1 MWLSEEKESCRV
13 CEEGSK
19 KRSEKHPTKA
29 TPMGGAIGGAASRGL
44 SDVRSVPALGS
55 EWGARSARHGAEG
68 RVGESVPHVDTHKTS
83 NAPVDDLLPA
93 ELAGACPAPIRCLAL
108 ASPSPV
114 SFSSVCPSHPEVR
127 TPGLRSARG
136 TRQLYRAGS

>member
-1 MWLSEEKESCRV
+1 MKNTRRKPLPWEEQ
-13 CEEGSK
+13 
-19 KRSEKHPTKA
+19 
-29 TPMGGAIGGAASRGL
+29 L
-44 SDVRSVPALGS
+44 
-55 EWGARSARHGAEG
+55 EG
-68 RVGESVPHVDTHKTS
+68 RPAAACPTLGAFRRWAVSGEPGPHATELKAGSVNVYLTVTHTS
-83 NAPVDDLLPA
+83 NAPVDDLSPA

-114 SFSSVCPSHPEVR
+114 SFSSVCPHPEVR